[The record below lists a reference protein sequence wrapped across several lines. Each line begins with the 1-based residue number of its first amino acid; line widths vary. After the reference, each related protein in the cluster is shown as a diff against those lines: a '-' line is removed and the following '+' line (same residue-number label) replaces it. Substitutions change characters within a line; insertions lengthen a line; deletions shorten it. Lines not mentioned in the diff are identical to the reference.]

1 MSGVPEGVLYF
12 RAARVE
18 DAPRLAHIHLQTW
31 QAAYREILSERF
43 LADLNSGVSQRTA
56 FLAQAIGGGTLS
68 VWVVELDGELVAW
81 ASFGSSRDVDAPP
94 VTGELRAL
102 NLLPGIW
109 GQGIGTRLWGRVRE
123 QLIEA
128 GFISATVW
136 VVQGNRRALG
146 FYRALG
152 FVAEPHTAKTV
163 VEHDEPLPLVRYRV
177 QLKVFVGNEV

>member
-1 MSGVPEGVLYF
+1 MSGVLQGELYF
-12 RAARVE
+12 RPARVE
-18 DAPRLAHIHLQTW
+18 DAPQLAHIHLQTW

-43 LADLNSGVSQRTA
+43 LADLNGGVSQRTA
-56 FLAQAIGGGTLS
+56 FLAQALAGGTLS

-81 ASFGSSRDVDAPP
+81 ASFGSSRDVDASSA
-94 VTGELRAL
+94 TGELRAL

-123 QLIEA
+123 QLVDA
-128 GFISATVW
+128 GYSSATVW

-152 FVAEPHTAKTV
+152 FVAELHTEKTV

-177 QLKVFVGNEV
+177 PLVISVG